1 MIPRLETERLIL
13 RGHTA
18 EDFEPMAAF
27 LADPEVARF
36 IAARPLTREMAWRSL
51 ATNIGHWYLRGFGPW
66 AVERKS
72 DGALLGRVGMLQPE
86 GWPGLEIGWTLGRP
100 YWGHGYASEAA
111 AASMAYA
118 FLTQPVDRLISCID
132 KDNVASQKVAAR
144 LGETR
149 GPAQQLVAGG
159 EEFEAEIWSITRAEW
174 QRRSAVSQASS

>member
-51 ATNIGHWYLRGFGPW
+51 ATTIGHWYLRGFGAW
-66 AVERKS
+66 AV
-72 DGALLGRVGMLQPE
+72 V
-86 GWPGLEIGWTLGRP
+86 
-100 YWGHGYASEAA
+100 
-111 AASMAYA
+111 SMAYA